1 MLWLC
6 ISLPGLP
13 LEALQPE
20 KTGVPT
26 VVTACE
32 GSTRW
37 IIDCNEAAE
46 RAHLKAPMNYTVA
59 LAVQPQLT
67 MLNRRIRAERA
78 ALERLAGWAYQF
90 SGTVILGDIP
100 VELRLAR
107 TACLWLEIEASLTL
121 FGGFRNFI
129 ERLECELKQLDYSYR
144 LGIGPT
150 LEGAA
155 LLARAGIRMAV
166 TSPHALFARIRN
178 LPLGELTLPPQIAD
192 QLHTAGVRTLGLLLE
207 LPRESIAKRFGPDI
221 SDFLDRLMGVAA
233 DPRVAFRLPEKYA
246 AHFEFEFE
254 VRNTEA
260 LLFPLQRMLQEFA
273 GYLRARDTGAQCFSI
288 VFGHRSA
295 PATCVRIG
303 ASTPERNAGRFLALV
318 RERMQHVT
326 LPEPTIGL
334 SVLADE
340 FASPTALQNDLLNRS
355 LQQTEDLAHTLDR
368 ISMRVGENNVHYVR
382 SAADHRP
389 EKSWTTAEAA
399 EKFPQVHF
407 PDRPLWL
414 LPEPRALGSATLPGP
429 ASRAERIESGW
440 WDNDEDVQRDYYV
453 VRMSQGP
460 DLWVFQDLRTADWYL
475 HGFWS

>member
-6 ISLPGLP
+6 IALPRLP
-13 LEALQPE
+13 LESLQPE
-20 KTGVPT
+20 RSDAIV

-37 IIDCNEAAE
+37 IIDCNAAAE
-46 RAHLKAPMNYTVA
+46 HAHLKAPMNYTVA
-59 LAVQPQLT
+59 LAIQPQLT
-67 MLNRRIRAERA
+67 MLNRRIRAEQA

-90 SGTVILGDIP
+90 SSTVILGEIP
-100 VELRLAR
+100 AELRLAR
-107 TACLWLEIEASLTL
+107 SACLWLEIEASLTL
-121 FGGFRNFI
+121 FGGFRSFI
-129 ERLECELKQLDYSYR
+129 ERLEGELKQLDYSYR

-166 TSPHALFARIRN
+166 TSSHALFARIRQ
-178 LPLGELTLPPQIAD
+178 LSLRELTLPPQIAD

-207 LPRESIAKRFGPDI
+207 LPRESIAKRFGPDV
-221 SDFLDRLMGVAA
+221 SGFLDRLMGDAA

-273 GYLRARDTGAQCFSI
+273 GYLRARDTGAQRFSI

-295 PATCVRIG
+295 PATCLRIG
-303 ASTPERNAGRFLALV
+303 SSTPDRNAGRFLALV
-318 RERMQHVT
+318 RERMQHMA
-326 LPEPTIGL
+326 LPEPTISL

-355 LQQTEDLAHTLDR
+355 LQQTEGFSHTIDR
-368 ISMRVGENNVHYVR
+368 LSMRVGEENVHYVR
-382 SAADHRP
+382 PAADHRP
-389 EKSWTTAEAA
+389 EKSWAPAEAA
-399 EKFPQVHF
+399 EKLPHLHF

-414 LPEPRALGSATLPGP
+414 LPEPRALGSAGLPGP
-429 ASRAERIESGW
+429 ACRAERIESGW
-440 WDNDEDVQRDYYV
+440 WDDDDVQRDYYV
-453 VRMSQGP
+453 VHMQQGP
-460 DLWVFQDLRTADWYL
+460 DLWVFQDLRTSDWYL